1 MKSDKDPNEYIF
13 FPLDKPNLKYAIKIT
28 NILKGLI
35 GGVKIGKEFF
45 TALGPDGVTRI
56 NELGVPVFIDLKFH
70 DIPNTVAGAVR
81 SVIQLKPKMINVH
94 AQGGRTMLKAAR
106 DAGIEHAHKI
116 NISPPLILGVT
127 VLTSMNDQDLTEV
140 GVKDKTLDQVKRL
153 AALCQECG
161 LDGVVCSAAEINSLR
176 NLCGNDFKLLSPG
189 IRPKW
194 SAKNDQKRIVTP
206 QEAIEWGADYLVI
219 GRPIS
224 SARNP
229 AEAAKKII
237 SEISEVKS

>member
-1 MKSDKDPNEYIF
+1 METDKNPNEYIF
-13 FPLDKPNLKYAIKIT
+13 FPLDTPDLEYAIKIT
-28 NILKGLI
+28 GALKGLI

-45 TALGPDGVTRI
+45 TSLGPDGVIRI

-81 SVIQLKPKMINVH
+81 SAIDLKPMMINVH

-106 DAGIEHAHKI
+106 DAGIEHADKM
-116 NISPPLILGVT
+116 NITPPLILGVT
-127 VLTSMNDQDLTEV
+127 VLTSMDDQDLAEV
-140 GVKDKTLDQVKRL
+140 GVSDKILDQVKRL
-153 AALCQECG
+153 AMLCQECG
-161 LDGVVCSAAEINSLR
+161 LDGVVCSAGEIESLR
-176 NLCGNDFKLLSPG
+176 NLCGRDFKLLSPG

-194 SAKNDQKRIVTP
+194 ASKNDQKRSVTP
-206 QEAIEWGADYLVI
+206 REAIELGADYLVI

-224 SARNP
+224 SADNP

-237 SEISEVKS
+237 FEISEVKS